1 MIIINNRCDNCHTAN
16 HSYKILLQ
24 KITTYFHCTMKTKFL
39 IAAITIFSIPF
50 SQLFAQ
56 DGGQIFRTNC
66 GACHTVGKG
75 KLVGP
80 DLKGIQDRRTEG
92 WILKWVH
99 SSQTLVKSGDKDAVK
114 LFSDNSQIVM
124 PDQSI
129 SDGDIKSI
137 LAYIKTGGEPVVA
150 AAAGDGSKSATVQS
164 SGSDNITAA
173 TQKVAEDEKAGPSFI
188 TSLGFTN
195 YIVLFLI
202 GILLIVI
209 WVLSLAVKTLTE
221 EIKAKTKN

>member
-1 MIIINNRCDNCHTAN
+1 
-16 HSYKILLQ
+16 
-24 KITTYFHCTMKTKFL
+24 MKTKFI
-39 IAAITIFSIPF
+39 IAAVALVAISFSK
-50 SQLFAQ
+50 SYCQ

-80 DLKGIQDRRTEG
+80 DLKGVQDRHSEE

-114 LFSDNSQIVM
+114 LFNDNNQIQM
-124 PDQSI
+124 PDQAL
-129 SDGDIKSI
+129 SDNDVKTI

-150 AAAGDGSKSATVQS
+150 AAAPSSTVNS
-164 SGSDNITAA
+164 SGTDNITAA
-173 TQKVAEDEKAGPSFI
+173 TQKVAEDEKANPSFI

-209 WVLSLAVKTLTE
+209 WVLSLAVKSLTE
-221 EIKAKTKN
+221 ELKAKVKN